1 MSSSSQSRFATR
13 ILLGSP
19 QSRSLLR
26 ALFDSPK
33 TVGVKVRE
41 ITHPGVKV
49 SRFVL
54 EFSNLPE
61 EESDRRKR
69 LLNILSTKLRGGAR
83 TNADTQEHPECQGDR
98 YSHKRG
104 WVWTMIKKPCRVFW
118 VGDTWMWDFKW
129 RRRWF
134 EWETFLVTTIN
145 HMLANVRIQKQGRDS
160 WWWLDDNTGIYSVK
174 YGYRVLHNLLMGS
187 QPTEAF
193 SMIWKLKV
201 PKKVICLVWRE
212 YSWIDCQLRTI

>member
-98 YSHKRG
+98 YSHKR
-104 WVWTMIKKPCRVFW
+104 VRTLMSMRVGF
-118 VGDTWMWDFKW
+118 G
-129 RRRWF
+129 
-134 EWETFLVTTIN
+134 
-145 HMLANVRIQKQGRDS
+145 Q
-160 WWWLDDNTGIYSVK
+160 
-174 YGYRVLHNLLMGS
+174 
-187 QPTEAF
+187 
-193 SMIWKLKV
+193 
-201 PKKVICLVWRE
+201 
-212 YSWIDCQLRTI
+212 